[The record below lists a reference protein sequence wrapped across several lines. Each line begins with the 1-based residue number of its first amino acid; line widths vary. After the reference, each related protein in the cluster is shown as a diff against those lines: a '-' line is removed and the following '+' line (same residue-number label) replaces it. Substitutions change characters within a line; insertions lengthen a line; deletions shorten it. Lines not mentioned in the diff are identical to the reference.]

1 MIGTDSHTSKSQT
14 AITGDMPDID
24 SVYNVVEHIDEL
36 RDYGWNRQLKK
47 KLSDGFGS

>member
-1 MIGTDSHTSKSQT
+1 MIGIQT
-14 AITGDMPDID
+14 PTPVRAGDMPDID